1 MTEYQKKF
9 WNNIGHFRDAR
20 AIVSDG
26 GEITYGEIERLFL
39 HLHETL
45 PEDEHFA
52 FWASRTP
59 ESAIF
64 SLFCMVTGRRF
75 TPISLKVP
83 SESVSSYV
91 EQLGVRTIADP
102 VTLIKELNF
111 RDLPTLGQIPPNLRE
126 FKGDE
131 TQYVL
136 FTSGSTGVPKGVP
149 ISFGNL
155 EAYYKNAREI
165 LSPTND
171 DVFSQTFDHSFDL
184 SIHDILL
191 AGTSFATLAILSFDA
206 LKDPVKTIAKYGIT
220 IWFSVP
226 SLIPLFKGPSNS
238 EALNSLRLAM
248 FCGEKFYTEQAQHL
262 SHMGI
267 TCIQNW
273 FGPTEATIACSYY
286 QFDGSE
292 TQETLPIG
300 KPFRGTDFSISGKGD
315 EAELLIGGDQ
325 VFKNYLTPN
334 DDVFNQ
340 IEEKR
345 YYKSGDVVSIVRED
359 IFIVG
364 RNNAMVKVRG
374 YRVDLNEIENASARI
389 MPKYNLAATLSN
401 NDGAIVLF
409 LETDED
415 HEEVEVLKKI
425 APLLPEYAVPTKLV
439 CLPAFPRTISG
450 KINRKELVKLTQQGS
465 ATEPAARSLLDR
477 VNRSKKVSHLGLDSI
492 DMMKLFLEIEE
503 QTGSYLS
510 FDSIEI
516 YLNLSVGEILTRS
529 TKSPP
534 KPVPTRNLL
543 RKKDVLFNSR
553 CRRYATIF
561 HNVKRLT
568 PPDAKILAVGTSGLF
583 RALGEF
589 SNDYHFVQNYCTPG
603 MSLQAIAKLTLAMEA
618 IPSNDYTVLFEID
631 PVMLTLDRPK
641 GDFEIDNDKVPRPPI
656 INLRRGEY
664 DYQKGANGFSA
675 PVKSIPFKQMK
686 WVMER
691 EKIVEAS
698 YLDPTV
704 WDSRQIQ
711 HVRDSYIALKAKFR
725 DVRLYIQPL
734 RKPGLTSKVKPA
746 VKSFL
751 EDWSGKSSIV
761 FHEMDEAMLTR
772 NDFADFNHFNK
783 SGASKFRSGLSQ
795 YDK

>member
-1 MTEYQKKF
+1 MTDYQHQF
-9 WNNIGHFRDAR
+9 WENIGHFRDAR
-20 AIVSDG
+20 AVVSDG
-26 GEITYGEIERLFL
+26 GEITYGEIEKLFL

-45 PEDEHFA
+45 PADEHFA

-64 SLFCMVTGRRF
+64 ALFCMVTGRRF

-83 SESVSSYV
+83 SESVSSYIK
-91 EQLGVRTIADP
+91 QLGLTEITDP
-102 VTLIKELNF
+102 VTLIKEVNVG
-111 RDLPTLGQIPPNLRE
+111 DLPTPDQIAPDLRT
-126 FKGDE
+126 FAGDD

-136 FTSGSTGVPKGVP
+136 FTSGSTGTPKGVP

-155 EAYYKNAREI
+155 DAYYRNAREI
-165 LSPTND
+165 LSPTSE

-191 AGTSFATLAILSFDA
+191 AGTSFASLAILTLDA
-206 LKDPVKTIAKYGIT
+206 LKDPVQTIAKYGIT

-226 SLIPLFKGPSNS
+226 SLIPLFKGSPNS
-238 EALNSLRLAM
+238 EALNSLRVAM

-262 SHMGI
+262 ASLGI
-267 TCIQNW
+267 ASIQNW
-273 FGPTEATIACSYY
+273 FGPTEATIACSYH

-300 KPFRGTDFSISGKGD
+300 KPFRGTDFSISEEGD

-334 DDVFNQ
+334 DDAFKQVG
-340 IEEKR
+340 EKR
-345 YYKSGDVVSIVRED
+345 YYRSGDVVSIVQDD

-389 MPKYNLAATLSN
+389 MPNYNLAATLAN
-401 NDGAIVLF
+401 NDSAIALF
-409 LETDED
+409 LETDEV
-415 HEEVEVLKKI
+415 HEEAEVLEKI

-450 KINRKELVKLTQQGS
+450 KINRKELAKLVQPGS
-465 ATEPAARSLLDR
+465 ATESAPRSLLDR
-477 VNRSKKVSHLGLDSI
+477 VNHSKKVSHLGLDSI
-492 DMMKLFLEIEE
+492 DLMKLFLEIEE
-503 QTGSYLS
+503 RIGSYLS
-510 FDSIEI
+510 FDHIEM
-516 YLNLSVGEILTRS
+516 YLNLSVEEILTRS
-529 TKSPP
+529 TKGTPQP
-534 KPVPTRNLL
+534 EPTRNIL
-543 RKKDVLFNSR
+543 RKKDVLLNSR

-561 HNVKRLT
+561 HNFARLT

-589 SNDYHFVQNYCTPG
+589 SNDYRHVQNYCTPG
-603 MSLQAIAKLTLAMEA
+603 MSLQAIAKLTRAMQA
-618 IPSNDYTVLFEID
+618 MPSSDYTVLFEID
-631 PVMLTLDRPK
+631 PVMLTPDRPR
-641 GDFEIDNDKVPRPPI
+641 GDFEIENDRVPRPPI

-664 DYQKGANGFSA
+664 DYEKGANGFSA
-675 PVKSIPFKQMK
+675 PVKSSPIKQMK

-691 EKIVEAS
+691 EKTVEAC
-698 YLDPTV
+698 YLDPTR
-704 WDSRQIQ
+704 WDSLQI
-711 HVRDSYIALKAKFR
+711 HHARDSYHALLAKFR
-725 DVRLYIQPL
+725 DVRVFIHPL

-751 EDWSGKSSIV
+751 EDWSGEPSVV
-761 FHEMDEAMLTR
+761 FHDMDETILDR
-772 NDFADFNHFNK
+772 NDFADFNHLNR
-783 SGASKFRSGLSQ
+783 SGASKFRAGLAA
-795 YDK
+795 YGK